1 VNDIDISI
9 VAQQRFAFCI
19 FTTKHDRPLHAAS
32 AVEPE
37 WARLFL
43 RSRMTFYTHLYLLY
57 YFGTLSQLTF
67 VQFR

>member
-1 VNDIDISI
+1 MKDIAISI
-9 VAQQRFAFCI
+9 DARKHFAFYI
-19 FTTKHDRPLHAAS
+19 FTTKHDRPLQAAS
-32 AVEPE
+32 AAVLE

-43 RSRMTFYTHLYLLY
+43 PSWMAFYTHIYLLY

>member
-1 VNDIDISI
+1 MKDIAISI
-9 VAQQRFAFCI
+9 DAQQRFAFYI
-19 FTTKHDRPLHAAS
+19 FTTKHDRPLQAAS
-32 AVEPE
+32 AAEPE

-43 RSRMTFYTHLYLLY
+43 RSRMAFYTHLYLLY